1 MESIVYFVNA
11 RARSDKESKTNK
23 VDKLFDIAGFADLIN
38 QGDLTAIKL
47 HFGERG
53 TDAYI
58 NPIFVRRI
66 VEKVK
71 CKGAIPFI
79 TDTNTLYGG
88 DRSNSPTSSSYGY

>member
-53 TDAYI
+53 ILT
-58 NPIFVRRI
+58 
-66 VEKVK
+66 
-71 CKGAIPFI
+71 
-79 TDTNTLYGG
+79 
-88 DRSNSPTSSSYGY
+88 PT